1 MCVLGN
7 DAYRL
12 STDGTNISGWH
23 WLNLVT
29 TSPAKVTGNYDLCVE
44 NHLKIVF
51 ISGRW
56 IIVIQRD
63 DSKKTWMP
71 RLYVCIY
78 IYVHCIYIYTV
89 YIYTICMYYIYICRH
104 RYTCYFHAFA
114 KAPKPCQAYP
124 VWLTSYAQSGSIS
137 NPGWWSHASF
147 FERNLIFWYIYM
159 FVLLNCLF
167 RRTILGVSQNWQT
180 ENSWK

>member
-78 IYVHCIYIYTV
+78 IYICTLHIHLYSI

-147 FERNLIFWYIYM
+147 FERNLIFWYIYIYVCIVEL
-159 FVLLNCLF
+159 FVSAHYF
-167 RRTILGVSQNWQT
+167 GGVSKLANW
-180 ENSWK
+180 K

>member
-7 DAYRL
+7 NAYRL

-56 IIVIQRD
+56 IIVIQPD

-71 RLYVCIY
+71 RLYVCTCIYIYMY
-78 IYVHCIYIYTV
+78 IYVHCIYMYTV
-89 YIYTICMYYIYICRH
+89 YILKAALWAPTFWAVSFCHFSPWIYPSRKKKYGC
-104 RYTCYFHAFA
+104 TCHFNIASPTGKPQEQNSLH
-114 KAPKPCQAYP
+114 KIKLHNWKPKK
-124 VWLTSYAQSGSIS
+124 TKK
-137 NPGWWSHASF
+137 
-147 FERNLIFWYIYM
+147 
-159 FVLLNCLF
+159 
-167 RRTILGVSQNWQT
+167 T
-180 ENSWK
+180 ENKDSRERLGGS

>member
-7 DAYRL
+7 NAYRL

-56 IIVIQRD
+56 IIVIQPD

-71 RLYVCIY
+71 RLYVCT
-78 IYVHCIYIYTV
+78 CIYIYICTYMYTV
-89 YIYTICMYYIYICRH
+89 YTCIQYI
-104 RYTCYFHAFA
+104 
-114 KAPKPCQAYP
+114 
-124 VWLTSYAQSGSIS
+124 
-137 NPGWWSHASF
+137 
-147 FERNLIFWYIYM
+147 
-159 FVLLNCLF
+159 
-167 RRTILGVSQNWQT
+167 
-180 ENSWK
+180 SWKQRCERLRFGQSPFATFLHESTHPEKKIWLHLSLQHCISHRQTPRTKFPTQN